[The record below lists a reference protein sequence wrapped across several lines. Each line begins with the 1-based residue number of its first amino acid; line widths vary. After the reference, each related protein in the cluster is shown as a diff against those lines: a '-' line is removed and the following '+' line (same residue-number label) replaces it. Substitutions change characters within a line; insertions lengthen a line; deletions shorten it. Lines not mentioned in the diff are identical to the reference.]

1 MDSHRHHSVRLL
13 QKLLWQ
19 AGPIE
24 DPITIRGCAEMMSVV
39 SLRKLVNHII
49 DIFAKLPSDCLRS
62 RHKGFRDLKAR
73 KSPSWIGPWLSRV
86 FHRAGTEDLPGPS
99 WELPPAEAAPAFG
112 ERLYGRPQGRREG
125 VDRSKAPLLFEQPV
139 HVRAA
144 SGKWLLPLAEGT
156 ADQPGGVDLCTEE
169 ATHPSNSSGT
179 PSQISTITTTTT
191 TTTTTAVAAAL

>member
-1 MDSHRHHSVRLL
+1 
-13 QKLLWQ
+13 
-19 AGPIE
+19 
-24 DPITIRGCAEMMSVV
+24 MSVV
-39 SLRKLVNHII
+39 SLRKLLNHII

-62 RHKGFRDLKAR
+62 RHKGQIR
-73 KSPSWIGPWLSRV
+73 IGNRV

-112 ERLYGRPQGRREG
+112 GRLYGRPQGRREG

-179 PSQISTITTTTT
+179 PSQISTTTSSSTSSSSSSGSTTTTF
-191 TTTTTAVAAAL
+191 